1 LNTHLKQIVF
11 NVGFTTGLSQCI
23 HPLSSKS
30 LWDKVVKVKLIFLV
44 SICMNSSSLCKY
56 ILTHYRL
63 ICRNSKTRKCL
74 HQFAHRVQRFLL
86 HRGPYIFHVIF
97 EDRDST
103 RKWGMSRAFAHA
115 IYSKVQ
121 TMSSCQSSLN
131 HIGYTQVIIV
141 VRMKVEMEF
150 RVPFYQLRKIGPG
163 F

>member
-1 LNTHLKQIVF
+1 
-11 NVGFTTGLSQCI
+11 VGFTTGLSQCI

-30 LWDKVVKVKLIFLV
+30 LWDKVVKVKLVFLV

-56 ILTHYRL
+56 ILTHYWL
-63 ICRNSKTRKCL
+63 VGRNSKTRKCL

-103 RKWGMSRAFAHA
+103 RKCGISRSFAHA

-121 TMSSCQSSLN
+121 TMSSCQSSF
-131 HIGYTQVIIV
+131 HYIGYAQVI
-141 VRMKVEMEF
+141 
-150 RVPFYQLRKIGPG
+150 KIGRASCRER
-163 F
+163 